1 VAVTFVANALGS
13 NAATTSFSIT
23 LPATA
28 SGDIIILEYT
38 HRGTGDATL
47 GGTYSGPA
55 FAEKHDQQYATSTFS
70 GKTCWSRATG
80 DHSGQTVTG
89 SGLTNSCAAIV
100 TVYRGAVASG
110 DPLADATIVGEQNAS
125 ANETQAGIT
134 TATNGCYVVLVVVN
148 SPDVSVTS
156 PTMNGLAAMTNR
168 AELLS
173 TGGTDTSIMHADIEK
188 YNAGATGSFT
198 WAQTDGAGGSW
209 AYAIEPEPTDFGA
222 VAGNAI
228 TTLEAVPP
236 GNITTGDPVLAR
248 VVHNSASVTTTP
260 PTGWTL
266 LSEGNPAD
274 FTSYL
279 YELDDPWTGS
289 EDLTFTF
296 SSSVN
301 ASIDLYRHPGYTV
314 GVVGTVSDV
323 AAVNVVSPSVTPAG
337 NNHDVLAFGDC
348 DATGV
353 ARTWTVSE
361 GGELLDR
368 ADFPFAELHRV
379 MARRTLV
386 GGSGTPTTTTLTVT
400 GSVQDLSGVAITLVA
415 AAGGGGTATPAVIA
429 RSFAVNA
436 PTSVSG
442 GGSTSPAAIARSVA
456 VNAPTSVS
464 GGGSTSP
471 AVIARSF
478 VLNAPTSVTGGGSTS
493 PAVIPLAITIPQA
506 TGAAGGTDGTA
517 SPAAVTTTVTMP
529 APTLSGGGSSS
540 PAVIALT
547 VTLPAPTVT
556 YGGAASPA
564 VTALAA
570 ASPAPT
576 AAGGGS
582 TSPAAIA
589 RSVTLPAP
597 TPSGGGSTSPAVSA
611 LAATLPAPTL
621 SGGGST
627 APAVIP
633 LAVDVRTA
641 TGSGTGTGTG
651 APGVIARS
659 FTLPAPTV
667 SGGGSTS
674 PAATQLSITVPAAQA
689 GASKTTAPAVI
700 PFTISMPSATASG
713 GGTASPNATALVTVI
728 PNPGVSAGSSVSP
741 ATLALA
747 ISIAAAIAASQ
758 GDDENP
764 ITVTVRDQFHTVTVL
779 EVGHMATI
787 RSSHSVTVQEN
798 R

>member
-471 AVIARSF
+471 AVQAFSF

-506 TGAAGGTDGTA
+506 TGSAGGTNGTG
-517 SPAAVTTTVTMP
+517 SPEAITTTVTL
-529 APTLSGGGSSS
+529 PTPTPSGGGSTS
-540 PAVIALT
+540 PAVIPLT
-547 VTLPAPTVT
+547 ISLPAPTVT

-564 VTALAA
+564 VTALAVV
-570 ASPAPT
+570 SPAPT
-576 AAGGGS
+576 A
-582 TSPAAIA
+582 
-589 RSVTLPAP
+589 
-597 TPSGGGSTSPAVSA
+597 SGGGSTSPAVTA
-611 LAATLPAPTL
+611 LTITLPAPT
-621 SGGGST
+621 SVTGGGST
-627 APAVIP
+627 SPAVIP

-651 APGVIARS
+651 APAVIARS

-667 SGGGSTS
+667 TYGGSSS
-674 PAATQLSITVPAAQA
+674 PAATQLSITLPAPVAS
-689 GASKTTAPAVI
+689 ASKTTSPAVI
-700 PFTISMPSATASG
+700 PFTISMPAPTASG

-728 PNPGVSAGSSVSP
+728 PNPGVAAGSAVSP